1 MIFRVQGGATG
12 TRDGVPDG
20 SHSVNCLTSM
30 KVDLTLT
37 PMKTPS
43 EGWAIFPPFQSIVQR
58 ETSVRELALRISPPI
73 HTSRVC
79 EFPPPKWTGP
89 GPNHKK
95 WTERGQPKKR
105 TGRNPTPNFRL
116 PFLYFVIY

>member
-1 MIFRVQGGATG
+1 M
-12 TRDGVPDG
+12 
-20 SHSVNCLTSM
+20 
-30 KVDLTLT
+30 
-37 PMKTPS
+37 
-43 EGWAIFPPFQSIVQR
+43 
-58 ETSVRELALRISPPI
+58 RELALRTAPPI

-79 EFPPPKWTGP
+79 VFPPPKWTGP

-116 PFLYFVIY
+116 PFLNFVIY